1 MPKVVN
7 SNGILAK
14 MYLR

>member
-14 MYLR
+14 MYPR